1 MWLTKGRAEPG
12 PVFGNKG
19 TRSDWNF
26 DSLCVLTP
34 YLLPDEFTGLG
45 IFLDT

>member
-19 TRSDWNF
+19 TRANWNF
-26 DSLCVLTP
+26 NPLCVLTT
-34 YLLPDEFTGLG
+34 YLILDEFTGLG